1 MMKQL
6 SVFIAALFAALSLS
20 AQGNPMMQALPND
33 PAVRVGKLENG
44 LTYYIRHNELPQNRA
59 EFYLAT
65 NVGGIYETP
74 DQDGLAHFLEH
85 MCFNGTE
92 RFPGKGILDYLQS
105 IGAEFGRNINASTG
119 FEETQYMLNN
129 MPVERAT
136 VADTCILILSEYAH
150 YVTNSTEEIDL
161 ERPVII
167 GEKRQRNTAQWR
179 TFEKSIPFYFGDT
192 KYGSCTLIGS
202 QENLETFDPQ
212 SLHNFYASWYHP
224 DRQAVIVV
232 GDVDPDRIEAKIKEY
247 FGRIPKCEN
256 PQARP
261 EIPFPANKET
271 VVGIVTDPET
281 PNPSIEMAWKSEAQP
296 EEMNATI
303 VGQLNNLVKSLVGR
317 IMDERFTDITSKPG
331 APFLNANFYIGDL
344 IYETVEAAAGDADL
358 REDNILEGFRA
369 FYTEIERMKRYGFTA
384 AEYERAKADIISMEE
399 AAVERAATRKNPEFI
414 RELLNNF
421 FDQKSYLE
429 PAMKKQIT
437 EALLGQIGV
446 DQLNQIVPQLITD
459 ENLVVIYSGPEK
471 EGYPTPSKEQILQII
486 EEVKASDIE
495 APQGEEVAAD
505 LLNPAS
511 IKAGKVKKTAPASYG
526 STKWTLSNGVEVYLL
541 PTDCRKDQILLN
553 LWREGGETLIA
564 TADLPSF
571 EGTITSLFE
580 QNSGVAGFSGTQL
593 KKMLTGKN
601 VSMSPYVTTLTHG
614 ISGSSTKKD
623 LKTAFEL
630 MYLMYTAPRFDADEY
645 QVGLDQIRSMLPGL
659 AENPQYKLQKKLYD
673 VLYDGNPRSLV
684 ISEEVLDKASIAT
697 VERVYKELF
706 KGTAGLKLQITGD
719 FNPDE
724 IKPLVEKYVGGIKK
738 GGKATAWKDNT
749 PKYVSGIVPVMDPVK
764 MKTPQSTA
772 VLVYHTPMEYTQTN
786 KAALDAISYIL
797 DMRYT
802 ASLREEI
809 GGTYGASAPSMLR
822 DLPEAQGLVQVIF
835 QCDPEKRE
843 ILVKTAKEQF
853 AELALNGPTKEEFD
867 MTVLNLK
874 KNVPEKRL
882 NNSYWQSLVKSYILL
897 PVEVDKAYEDAVN
910 NLTADD
916 VKAAAAAL
924 VNSGNLVEFVQ
935 IPE

>member
-1 MMKQL
+1 MKKL
-6 SVFIAALFAALSLS
+6 FVFIAASFAALSLS

-44 LTYYIRHNELPQNRA
+44 LTYYIRHNELPKNRA

-65 NVGGIYETP
+65 NTGGIYETP

-92 RFPGKGILDYLQS
+92 RFPGKGILNYLQS

-129 MPVERAT
+129 MPVERPT
-136 VADTCILILSEYAH
+136 VADTCLLILSEYAH

-179 TFEKSIPFYFGDT
+179 TLEKSLPYYFGDT
-192 KYGSCTLIGS
+192 KYATCTLIGS
-202 QENLETFDPQ
+202 QESLETFAPQ
-212 SLHNFYASWYHP
+212 SLHNFYAAWYHP

-232 GDVDPDRIEAKIKEY
+232 GDIDPDRIEAKIKEY

-256 PQARP
+256 PQAKP
-261 EIPFPANKET
+261 EIPFPANKEP
-271 VVGIVTDPET
+271 VVGILTDPET
-281 PNPSIEMAWKSEAQP
+281 TNATIEMAWKSEAQP

-303 VGQLNNLVKSLVGR
+303 IGQLNDLVKSLVNR
-317 IMDERFTDITSKPG
+317 IMTERFTDITSKPG
-331 APFLNANFYIGDL
+331 AAFLDGSLYIGDL
-344 IYETVEAAAGDADL
+344 IYESIDAVDGEVTL

-369 FYTEIERMKRYGFTA
+369 FYTELERMKRYGFTA
-384 AEYERAKADIISMEE
+384 EEYNRAKAEIISWEE

-414 RELLNNF
+414 RELLNHF

-429 PAMKKQIT
+429 PAMEKQIV

-471 EGYPTPSKEQILQII
+471 EGYPTPTKEQILQII
-486 EEVKASDIE
+486 EEVKASDIA
-495 APQGEEVAAD
+495 APQGEEVAAE
-505 LLNPAS
+505 LLNAAAL
-511 IKAGKVKKTAPASYG
+511 KAGKVKSTAPAQYG
-526 STKWTLSNGVEVYLL
+526 ATKWTLSNGIEVYLL
-541 PTDCRKDQILLN
+541 PTEYRKDQILFN
-553 LWREGGETLIA
+553 LWREGGQTLIA
-564 TADLPSF
+564 TEDLPSF
-571 EGTITSLFE
+571 DSNVISMFQ

-601 VSMSPYVTTLTHG
+601 VNMMPYVSSITHG

-623 LKTAFEL
+623 LQTAFEL
-630 MYLMYTAPRFDADEY
+630 MYLLYTNPRFDADEY
-645 QVGLDQIRSMLPGL
+645 QVGIDQLRAMLPGL
-659 AENPQYKLQKKLYD
+659 AENPQYKLQKKLFE
-673 VLYDGNPRSLV
+673 VLYGGNPRNTML
-684 ISEEVLDKASIAT
+684 SEEVLDKASIAT
-697 VERVYKELF
+697 FEKVYKQLF
-706 KGTAGLKLQITGD
+706 NGTKGLKLQITGD

-724 IKPLVEKYVGGIKK
+724 IKPLVEKYVGSIKK
-738 GGKATAWKDNT
+738 GGKATAWADNT
-749 PKYVSGIVPVMDPVK
+749 PDFVNGIVSCIDPVK
-764 MKTPQSTA
+764 METPQSTA
-772 VLVYHTPMEYTQTN
+772 VLLYHAPLAYTQTN

-802 ASLREEI
+802 ASLREDI
-809 GGTYGASAPSMLR
+809 GGTYGASAPTQLM
-822 DLPEAQGLVQVIF
+822 DLPKEKGFLQVIF

-843 ILVKTAKEQF
+843 ILVKTAEEQF
-853 AELALNGPTKEEFD
+853 ADLATAGPTKEEFD

-882 NNSYWQSLVKSYILL
+882 NNSYWQNLIKSYIMN

-916 VKAAAAAL
+916 IKKAAAEL
-924 VNSGNLVEFVQ
+924 LNSGNFMEFVQ

>member
-1 MMKQL
+1 MKKIL
-6 SVFIAALFAALSLS
+6 VILAASFAALGLS
-20 AQGNPMMQALPND
+20 AQNPMQPLPND

-44 LTYYIRHNELPQNRA
+44 LTYYIRHNELPEHRA

-92 RFPGKGILDYLQS
+92 SFPGKGILDYLQS

-129 MPVERAT
+129 IPVERPT
-136 VADTCILILSEYAH
+136 VADSCILILSEYAH
-150 YVTNSTEEIDL
+150 FVTNSTEEIDL

-179 TFEKSIPFYFGDT
+179 NFEKSIPYYFGDT
-192 KYGSCTLIGS
+192 KYATCTLIGS

-212 SLHNFYASWYHP
+212 SLHNFYSTWYHP
-224 DRQAVIVV
+224 DMQAVIVV

-271 VVGIVTDPET
+271 VVGIITDPET
-281 PNPSIEMAWKSEAQP
+281 TNPSIEMAWKSEAQP

-303 VGQLNNLVKSLVGR
+303 IGQLNNLVKSLVGR

-331 APFLNANFYIGDL
+331 APFLNGSFYIGDL

-429 PAMKKQIT
+429 PSMKKQIS

-446 DQLNQIVPQLITD
+446 DQINQIVPQLITD

-495 APQGEEVAAD
+495 APQVEEVAAE

-511 IKAGKVKKTAPASYG
+511 LKAGKVKNTAPASYG

-541 PTDCRKDQILLN
+541 PTDYRKDQILLN

-630 MYLMYTAPRFDADEY
+630 MHLFYTAPRFDADEY
-645 QVGLDQIRSMLPGL
+645 QVGIDQLRSMLPGL
-659 AENPQYKLQKKLYD
+659 AENPQYKLQKKFYE
-673 VLYDGNPRSLV
+673 VLYGGNPRRIM
-684 ISEEVLDKASIAT
+684 ISEDVLDKASIAT
-697 VERVYKELF
+697 VEKVYKQLF
-706 KGTAGLKLQITGD
+706 SGTAGLKLQITGD

-724 IKPLVEKYVGGIKK
+724 IKPLVEKYIGSIKK
-738 GGKATAWKDNT
+738 GGKALAWVDNVPRFEKDYIQVT
-749 PKYVSGIVPVMDPVK
+749 DPVK
-764 MKTPQSTA
+764 MQTPQSTA
-772 VLVYHTPMEYTQTN
+772 VLVYHVPMAFTQAN
-786 KAALDAISYIL
+786 QAALDAISYIL
-797 DMRYT
+797 EMRYT
-802 ASLREEI
+802 ATLREEI
-809 GGTYGASAPSMLR
+809 GGTYGASAPSNLS
-822 DLPEAQGLVQVIF
+822 DLPEGIGMVQVVF

>member
-1 MMKQL
+1 MKKL
-6 SVFIAALFAALSLS
+6 FVFIAASFAALSLS

-44 LTYYIRHNELPQNRA
+44 LTYYIRHNELPKGRA

-65 NVGGIYETP
+65 NAGGIYETP

-92 RFPGKGILDYLQS
+92 RFPGKGILNYLQS

-129 MPVERAT
+129 MPVERPT
-136 VADTCILILSEYAH
+136 VADSCILILSEYAH

-161 ERPVII
+161 ERPVIV

-179 TFEKSIPFYFGDT
+179 TLEKSLPYYFGDT
-192 KYGSCTLIGS
+192 KYATCTLIGS

-212 SLHNFYASWYHP
+212 SLHNFYAAWYHP

-232 GDVDPDRIEAKIKEY
+232 GDIDPDRIEAKIKEY

-256 PQARP
+256 PQAKP
-261 EIPFPANKET
+261 EIPFPANKEP
-271 VVGIVTDPET
+271 VVGVLTDPET
-281 PNPSIEMAWKSEAQP
+281 TSPVIEIAWKSEAQP

-303 VGQLNNLVKSLVGR
+303 IGQLNDLVKSLVSV
-317 IMDERFTDITSKPG
+317 IMSERFTDITSKPG
-331 APFLNANFYIGDL
+331 TPFIDGNFSVTDL
-344 IYETVEAAAGDADL
+344 IYETIDAAYGEVTL

-369 FYTEIERMKRYGFTA
+369 FYTELERMKRYGFTA
-384 AEYERAKADIISMEE
+384 DEYKRAKAEIISWQE

-414 RELLNNF
+414 RELLNHF

-429 PAMKKQIT
+429 PAMKKQIV

-459 ENLVVIYSGPEK
+459 ENLVVVYSGPEK
-471 EGYPTPSKEQILQII
+471 EGFPTPTKEQILQVI
-486 EEVKASDIE
+486 EEVKASDIA
-495 APQGEEVAAD
+495 APEGEEVAD
-505 LLNPAS
+505 ELLNAAAL
-511 IKAGKVKKTAPASYG
+511 KAGKVKSTAPAQYG
-526 STKWTLSNGVEVYLL
+526 ATKWTLSNGIEVYLL
-541 PTDCRKDQILLN
+541 PTEHRKDQILFN
-553 LWREGGETLIA
+553 LWREGGQTLIA
-564 TADLPSF
+564 TEDLPSF
-571 EGTITSLFE
+571 DSNVISVFQ

-601 VSMSPYVTTLTHG
+601 VSMMPYVSSITHG
-614 ISGSSTKKD
+614 ISGSSGKKD

-630 MYLMYTAPRFDADEY
+630 MHLLYTNPRFDADEY
-645 QVGLDQIRSMLPGL
+645 QVGIDQLRAMLPGL
-659 AENPQYKLQKKLYD
+659 AENPQYKLQKKLFE
-673 VLYDGNPRSLV
+673 VLYGGNPRNTM

-697 VERVYKELF
+697 VERVYKQLF
-706 KGTAGLKLQITGD
+706 KGTKGLKLQITGD

-724 IKPLVEKYVGGIKK
+724 IKPLVEKYVGSIKK
-738 GGKATAWKDNT
+738 GGKATVWADNT
-749 PKYVSGIVPVMDPVK
+749 PQFVKGLVPVMDPVK
-764 MKTPQSTA
+764 METPQSTV
-772 VLVYHTPMEYTQTN
+772 VLLYHAPMAYTQTN
-786 KAALDAISYIL
+786 KAALDAVSYIL

-802 ASLREEI
+802 ASLREDI
-809 GGTYGASAPSMLR
+809 GGTYGASAPTNLS
-822 DLPEAQGLVQVIF
+822 DLPKEQGFLQVIF
-835 QCDPEKRE
+835 QCDPEKRDT
-843 ILVKTAKEQF
+843 LVKTAEKQF
-853 AELALNGPTKEEFD
+853 AELATEGPTKEEFE

-882 NNSYWQSLVKSYILL
+882 NNSYWQNLIKSYIMN

-916 VKAAAAAL
+916 IKKAAAEL
-924 VNSGNLVEFVQ
+924 LNSGNFIEFVQ